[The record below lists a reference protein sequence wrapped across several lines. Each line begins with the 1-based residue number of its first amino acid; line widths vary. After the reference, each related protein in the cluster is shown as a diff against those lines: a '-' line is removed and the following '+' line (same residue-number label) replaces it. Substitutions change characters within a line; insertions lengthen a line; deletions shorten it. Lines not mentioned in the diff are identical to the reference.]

1 MTWRNWGNIVA
12 IASLMFPLF
21 RIISCHSEFLS
32 VYLQR
37 YKILLFRKDSII

>member
-1 MTWRNWGNIVA
+1 MEEMGEHQA
-12 IASLMFPLF
+12 CKSQMFPLF

-37 YKILLFRKDSII
+37 NKILWFIV